1 MSNRNKMNFKERV
14 NSIFTTINHTIFGMP
29 KYASS
34 IDIKFEKL
42 FFEDHYY
49 LYPNVTPL
57 DFSMISNLTEDQI
70 NEYTH
75 LKYGLD
81 FNQLCDQYRVKRFM
95 EKVNSSVS
103 DNLTIGTLVKGSG
116 FSSAQDLQLALK
128 TYGI

>member
-1 MSNRNKMNFKERV
+1 MNFKEKV
-14 NSIFTTINHTIFGMP
+14 NSIVTDIKHTIFGMP
-29 KYASS
+29 SYGVS
-34 IDIKFEKL
+34 IDLKFEKL

-49 LYPNVTPL
+49 LYPNVTSS
-57 DFSMISNLTEDQI
+57 DFSAISSLTEDQI

-103 DNLTIGTLVKGSG
+103 DNLTIGSLVKGSG
-116 FSSAQDLQLALK
+116 FSSAQDLQTALK

>member
-1 MSNRNKMNFKERV
+1 MNFKERV
-14 NSIFTTINHTIFGMP
+14 NSIVTTIKHSIFGMP
-29 KYASS
+29 NYAVSV
-34 IDIKFEKL
+34 DIKFEKL

-49 LYPNVTPL
+49 LYPNVTSS
-57 DFSMISNLTEDQI
+57 DFSAISNLTEDQI

-95 EKVNSSVS
+95 DKVNSSVS

-116 FSSAQDLQLALK
+116 FSSAQDLQTALK

>member
-1 MSNRNKMNFKERV
+1 MNFKEKV
-14 NSIFTTINHTIFGMP
+14 NSVVTNIKNTIFGMP
-29 KYASS
+29 NYAVS
-34 IDIKFEKL
+34 IDLKFEKL
-42 FFEDHYY
+42 FFEDQYY
-49 LYPNVTPL
+49 LYPNVTSS
-57 DFSMISNLTEDQI
+57 DFSAISSLSEDQI

-81 FNQLCDQYRVKRFM
+81 FNQLCDKYRVKRFM

-116 FSSAQDLQLALK
+116 FSTAQDLQSALK

>member
-1 MSNRNKMNFKERV
+1 MNLKEKV
-14 NSIFTTINHTIFGMP
+14 NSIINTIKHYIFGMP
-29 KYASS
+29 NYAVS
-34 IDIKFEKL
+34 IDLKFEKL

-49 LYPNVTPL
+49 LYPNITSA
-57 DFSMISNLTEDQI
+57 DFSTISNLTKEQI
-70 NEYTH
+70 NEYTNS
-75 LKYGLD
+75 KYGLD

-116 FSSAQDLQLALK
+116 FSTAEDLQIALK